1 MQGNKGQICAQRYRC
16 APYRREYQ
24 VKGERTLAIDI
35 SFHICIEKGYIGMVK
50 MKGNNKDDLV
60 YIFRKL
66 FEKGKISKEELDK
79 CLRLVLECASK
90 S

>member
-1 MQGNKGQICAQRYRC
+1 
-16 APYRREYQ
+16 
-24 VKGERTLAIDI
+24 
-35 SFHICIEKGYIGMVK
+35 MVK